1 MKKIKFQFKRLTK
14 IRQQLYT
21 IYFAALFLPIMII
34 GIFLLINTYT
44 LLSNYHRDLLEAD
57 NLRVKTILFEMT
69 TQVYNISENLV
80 FDANIKEILS
90 ANYTQREKLV
100 EKAGNLTVVDNYA
113 QNYAEIESIEIYTDN
128 PTFTD
133 YKQFYRADAIFA
145 SVGIETNLSVIYGYH
160 GCIFLAVDP
169 GSQIVIAH
177 LDHKHGIIVR
187 FRQRQPAHQ
196 AQVPIFISVLVP
208 ACHGDLEDTGLGN
221 SLAVP

>member
-34 GIFLLINTYT
+34 GIFLLINAYT

-100 EKAGNLTVVDNYA
+100 EKAGNLTGLDNYA

-133 YKQFYRADAIFA
+133 
-145 SVGIETNLSVIYGYH
+145 
-160 GCIFLAVDP
+160 
-169 GSQIVIAH
+169 
-177 LDHKHGIIVR
+177 
-187 FRQRQPAHQ
+187 
-196 AQVPIFISVLVP
+196 
-208 ACHGDLEDTGLGN
+208 
-221 SLAVP
+221 